1 MRRGTAFVA
10 LTGAAITQASSR
22 NMQQIPL
29 LVNSAISSR
38 FSGYFG
44 DMVELRDVGLFP
56 AKTSSTLHA
65 RCNHVAPSE
74 VLTLLGL
81 YKWVSKA

>member
-1 MRRGTAFVA
+1 MCGGTAFVA

-22 NMQQIPL
+22 NMQHIPL
-29 LVNSAISSR
+29 PVNSALSSQ
-38 FSGYFG
+38 FPGYFG
-44 DMVELRDVGLFP
+44 DKVEVRDVGLFP

-65 RCNHVAPSE
+65 RCNHVALSE
-74 VLTLLGL
+74 VLTLLGP